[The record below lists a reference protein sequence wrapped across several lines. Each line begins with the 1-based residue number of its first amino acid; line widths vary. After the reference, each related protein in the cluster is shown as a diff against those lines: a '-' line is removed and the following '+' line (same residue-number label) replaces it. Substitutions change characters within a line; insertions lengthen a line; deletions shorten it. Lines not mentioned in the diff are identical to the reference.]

1 MKESTI
7 QAQVRRAIN
16 LTKRARLVR
25 NHTGYDSDH
34 KCRYGLGIGGADL
47 VGLLRSGRGFALEIK
62 SDHGR
67 MTEEQRAWARAFR
80 SFGGF
85 CATVRSVDEALQALT
100 RAEAGE
106 SE

>member
-7 QAQVRRAIN
+7 QAQVRQAVN

-62 SDHGR
+62 TNTGKP
-67 MTEEQRAWARAFR
+67 TAEQLAWLRAFR

-85 CATVRSVDEALQALT
+85 ATIVRSVDEAMAALD
-100 RAEAGE
+100 RAERGE